1 MTKQRS
7 RTAPITAADASV
19 RLDDVSFRYRSRAAL
34 TGVTVALGS
43 GVTALVGP
51 NGAGKTTMLS
61 LAATVLPPQTGQVTV
76 AGHDVAT
83 REGRSAARAAL
94 GLLPQRFD
102 LSGAMRV
109 VDTVA
114 YAAWAHGISTA
125 DCFTYAMYALEIV
138 ELTELARERIRRLS
152 GGQRQRLGIAAATA
166 HQPRVLLLDEPTV
179 GLDPSQRIRVR
190 RHLDILGRDRCVVIS
205 THMIE
210 DVAHLCERVVVL
222 NRGKVLF
229 DGDAE
234 RLAAHAGAAGA
245 NDRFASPLERSYEAL
260 ITRHGEGP

>member
-1 MTKQRS
+1 VTTQQPQ
-7 RTAPITAADASV
+7 TAPIAAADASV
-19 RLDDVSFRYRSRAAL
+19 RLDNVSFRYRSRAAL
-34 TGVTVALGS
+34 AGVTVAS
-43 GVTALVGP
+43 DPRVTGLVGP
-51 NGAGKTTMLS
+51 NGAGKTTLLS

-76 AGHDVAT
+76 AGHDVST
-83 REGRSAARAAL
+83 REGRAAARAAL

-114 YAAWAHGISTA
+114 YAAWAHGVSTA
-125 DCFTYAMYALEIV
+125 DCFAYAMRALEIV
-138 ELTELARERIRRLS
+138 ELTDLARDRVRRLS

-190 RHLDILGRDRCVVIS
+190 RHLDVLGRDRCVVIS

-222 NRGKVLF
+222 NHGKVLF
-229 DGDAE
+229 DGNAE
-234 RLAAHAGAAGA
+234 RLAAHPGAAGA
-245 NDRFASPLERSYEAL
+245 DHRFASPLSAPTKR
-260 ITRHGEGP
+260 